1 MPRRKTSDSIAGVL
15 ASAEHLRNRI
25 VSLPG
30 EIAEATKD
38 LALAI
43 VSLPEKRRGRPPG
56 KRGRPRRGRARP
68 PGRPRKVGRPPKL
81 KAAPAG

>member
-1 MPRRKTSDSIAGVL
+1 M

-43 VSLPEKRRGRPPG
+43 VRLPEKRRGRPPG
-56 KRGRPRRGRARP
+56 KRVRPRRRPGRP
-68 PGRPRKVGRPPKL
+68 PGRPRKVGGPTKL
-81 KAAPAG
+81 KVAPAG

>member
-1 MPRRKTSDSIAGVL
+1 L
-15 ASAEHLRNRI
+15 ASAESLRNRI

-43 VSLPEKRRGRPPG
+43 VSMPQKRRGRPPG
-56 KRGRPRRGRARP
+56 KRGRARRAGRP
-68 PGRPRKVGRPPKL
+68 PGRPRKVGRPPKV
-81 KAAPAG
+81 KAAMPG